1 MNKIEAYGIVLYEY
15 TNDYVK
21 ILLCKSIKSKNKW
34 GCVKGV
40 RFKNEDIKKTAC
52 REFLE
57 ECSIKVETKYFSQ
70 YFEQINEEKNIGIWL
85 LNIKHLKNLN
95 KYFYEDKLLNNF
107 LSWENQKVQF
117 FSLDNLP
124 KIKNK
129 QKKIIVSIKDYFENI
144 GQSH

>member
-1 MNKIEAYGIVLYEY
+1 MTKVEAYGIVLYEY
-15 TNDYVK
+15 TDNCIK
-21 ILLCKSIKSKNKW
+21 ILLCKSVKSKNKW

-40 RFKNEDIKKTAC
+40 RLKNENVKETAC

-57 ECSIKVETKYFSQ
+57 ESSIKVEKKNFEK

-85 LNIKHLKNLN
+85 VNAKYLKNLN

-107 LSWENQKVQF
+107 LSWENQKIIF
-117 FSLDNLP
+117 FALDNLP

-129 QKKIIVSIKDYFENI
+129 QTFIIASIKDYFESI
-144 GQSH
+144 DQPH